1 MNVTLSRAALLGLI
15 AQTAPATD
23 RAKGAVDA
31 YKHLYF
37 WTEGGRLQALG
48 WSAGLRVASSVP
60 ASDVRVT
67 EDGGAAV
74 DASMVEKRVTALPV
88 GDVELQVMGSNLRIQ
103 TAGLPRRYM
112 MPIWSTDRPE
122 ARPGATG
129 ASFSLKTADLRVVL
143 EAVIHAA
150 STDETR
156 AHVNAVRL
164 EVHPACVRAVA
175 TDGNR
180 LALAEKT
187 IEGGTPVETLL
198 SLKGALVLR
207 DALRSG
213 PAEMQMIPGRVM
225 GFELG
230 TARYEL
236 TAVEAT
242 FPPYRQV
249 MPAESGVVVR
259 LAREALLAKMQ
270 GMTLAAD
277 DKVRGVLM
285 RLTGGKLA
293 FYTRD
298 ADGGVAYDELEPA
311 AAGARDTTHWQVNGR
326 FFIEG
331 VKAAATA
338 LPTGTEVEL
347 DVNKEPTLNPLILR
361 TADQNFTLVL
371 MPQRGDPW
379 PTTLP
384 R

>member
-1 MNVTLSRAALLGLI
+1 MNVTLPRAALLGLI
-15 AQTAPATD
+15 AQTAPAAD
-23 RAKGAVDA
+23 RSKGAVDA

-37 WTEGGRLQALG
+37 WTEGSRLQALG
-48 WSAGLRVASSVP
+48 WSAGLRVASHVT
-60 ASDVRVT
+60 DVRVAQ
-67 EDGGAAV
+67 DGAAAV
-74 DASMVEKRVTALPV
+74 DSVMVEKRVTALPV
-88 GDVELQVMGSNLRIQ
+88 GDIELQIMGSNLRLQ

-112 MPIWSTDRPE
+112 MPVWSTDRPE

-129 ASFSLKTADLRVVL
+129 ASFPLKTADLRMVL

-164 EVHPACVRAVA
+164 EVHPATVRAVA

-187 IEGGTPVETLL
+187 IEGGTPLETLL
-198 SLKGALVLR
+198 SLKGAIVLR

-213 PAEMQMIPGRVM
+213 PADMLVIPGRTM

-230 TARYEL
+230 STRIEL
-236 TAVEAT
+236 TASEAQ
-242 FPPYRQV
+242 FPPYQQV
-249 MPAESGVVVR
+249 IPAESGVLVR
-259 LAREALLAKMQ
+259 VAREALLAKMQ

-311 AAGARDTTHWQVNGR
+311 TTGVPTTPHWQVNGR

-338 LPTGTEVEL
+338 LPAGTEIEL
-347 DVNKEPTLNPLILR
+347 DVHKDPTLNPLLMR
-361 TADQNFTLVL
+361 TADRGFTLVL